1 MFTEYI
7 FHDKRIE
14 VAVRDLKATLYDVF
28 VSEEKKLESINN
40 KISSETDDEK
50 KERLQSIY
58 SQESTCLKNMALL
71 TEKLSESLKSLDSC
85 AGELEKFN
93 DEVMAELI
101 SGANKSS
108 ELEDNMDND
117 AKQEVVED
125 TKDDVSSDDMAATVD
140 EASDNDLTATED
152 VSVEETSEDSLVET
166 SEEPMVET
174 SGVNSLID
182 PFIPDEPVEE
192 ATDVVSPIAV
202 EEPVVEATDVV
213 PPVIRE
219 EPVIMETTDVVPSV
233 TIEEP
238 VVRAESANSDRQTF
252 TKLGN
257 EESKAII
264 VTAEQGR
271 KIRESLLVQ
280 EALFNA
286 KMDNLSNNYSTESK
300 YATEATDF
308 SDDKVEPMLATDLK
322 QKNSTTESIFEQMS
336 KDAQTLYDDGKV
348 EEAEQ
353 KLEELRALAKEA
365 NDNSQAVAAM

>member
-50 KERLQSIY
+50 KERLQSIS
-58 SQESTCLKNMALL
+58 SQESTCLKDMALL
-71 TEKLSESLKSLDSC
+71 TEQLSESLKSLDSC

-93 DEVMAELI
+93 NEVMAELI

-192 ATDVVSPIAV
+192 APA
-202 EEPVVEATDVV
+202 EE
-213 PPVIRE
+213 
-219 EPVIMETTDVVPSV
+219 
-233 TIEEP
+233 
-238 VVRAESANSDRQTF
+238 
-252 TKLGN
+252 
-257 EESKAII
+257 
-264 VTAEQGR
+264 TAE
-271 KIRESLLVQ
+271 
-280 EALFNA
+280 
-286 KMDNLSNNYSTESK
+286 
-300 YATEATDF
+300 
-308 SDDKVEPMLATDLK
+308 
-322 QKNSTTESIFEQMS
+322 
-336 KDAQTLYDDGKV
+336 
-348 EEAEQ
+348 
-353 KLEELRALAKEA
+353 
-365 NDNSQAVAAM
+365 